1 MPDAADVIAYMQK
14 WVWQKDQPYIQEV
27 SLQGRRALRLR
38 SSESLFLASSVT
50 EKWLERGKAYVCVS
64 VYIIP
69 GMQVSKFGCVVRWL
83 HQLFIL
89 FCKCNCLRGSLY
101 CIYIY
106 LLDWEL
112 MLSLWCVVLFA

>member
-27 SLQGRRALRLR
+27 SLQGRRALCLR
-38 SSESLFLASSVT
+38 SSESLLLASSVT

-83 HQLFIL
+83 YQLFIL

>member
-1 MPDAADVIAYMQK
+1 M
-14 WVWQKDQPYIQEV
+14 WQEDQPYIQEV
-27 SLQGRRALRLR
+27 SLQSRRALRLR
-38 SSESLFLASSVT
+38 SSESLLLASSVT

-106 LLDWEL
+106 ICLIG
-112 MLSLWCVVLFA
+112 S

>member
-38 SSESLFLASSVT
+38 SSESLLLASSVT

-101 CIYIY
+101 CICIY